1 MKKSK
6 SQHYSDEFKWKV
18 VQEVLSGKY
27 NKDEAKRIY
36 GISSNCAILY
46 WIRQFSGHSDYRK
59 SDLPLK
65 DIKTIQPMK
74 ELSELEKKVK
84 TLEEEL
90 KREKCRADL
99 WQKMIEIAE
108 EQEGIPI
115 RKKYGA
121 KQSNALKK
129 NQNNM

>member
-1 MKKSK
+1 
-6 SQHYSDEFKWKV
+6 
-18 VQEVLSGKY
+18 
-27 NKDEAKRIY
+27 
-36 GISSNCAILY
+36 
-46 WIRQFSGHSDYRK
+46 
-59 SDLPLK
+59 
-65 DIKTIQPMK
+65 MK